1 MPRRSAL
8 TASQHA
14 ELFALPE
21 NEANLVR
28 YWTLAAEDLRT
39 ITSRRR
45 PHNRLG
51 FALQLC
57 ALRYPGRLLKPGEF
71 IPDVSLRFV
80 GDQLGIEP
88 DVLADYATRSPT
100 RYEQLDTL
108 REVFGFRQLSR
119 PVKAEM
125 QAFLLPIALTM
136 TGGIDLARVLMEE
149 FRRRRIIVPGIT
161 SLERMVSKALLDA
174 ERKVNELLTG
184 DLTSA
189 QCNLLDSLL
198 LQRDEGRVSVLAWL
212 RQPPGKPGRRAF
224 AAIIERLSALR
235 AIDLNSQVVSSVH
248 PERLRRLNQEGARLT
263 AQHLSVL
270 NKRRRRAVLVATV
283 IEMQVTLTDDAV
295 VMFERLIGQM
305 FRRAER
311 REEAALKRDKRTI
324 NGKIRLLARL
334 GTAII
339 DAKSNGSDPFG
350 AIEEIIGWDDL
361 DSEIAEAR
369 QLVRPDPLDP
379 VELAQSNLPILRQI
393 GPSFVASFNFGSVS
407 ACAGLARAIVTMRD
421 LGSGSLRKLPP
432 DVALGFVRPAWRRRI
447 NRAGLDRRIFELCVL
462 TELRDRLRA
471 GDMWIEGS
479 RRYRAVEQQLISAP
493 VFAAMRAAGP
503 LPIPVA
509 ESAATWLAERKALLV
524 QKLAEIDAK
533 AAVDALED
541 VRFSGG
547 KLRISPLRAATPDEA
562 ETALAPLYGHLP
574 HIRITD
580 LLAEVDSWTGFSNCF
595 THLTTGR
602 VHDNSRAVL
611 TAVLADATNLGHARM
626 AEACDL
632 VSQRQ
637 LGWLAAWHLREDSYG
652 TALATLVDAQHRLT
666 LSTAFGGGNAS
677 SSDGQNFPLDRR
689 AQATGAVNPHKGS
702 EPSVSFYTHV
712 SDRYAPF
719 HAKVISA
726 GASEAAHVLDGL
738 LHHGAELAIERHHTD
753 GGGVSD
759 HVFALCHLLGFQFA
773 PRIPNIGARRLHLFR
788 DVWPGSTIAPLTAK
802 GIDEELI
809 ASHWED
815 IVRLATSIR
824 TGVASAS
831 TILERLGSY
840 PRANGLALALREVG
854 RVERTLFT
862 LDWIEKPEER
872 RRATRELNKGEAQN
886 ALKRAIFFH
895 RTGRIRDHGI
905 QAQGH
910 RASALNL
917 VAGAIVLWNTTY
929 MEAVLRHLERQGKQ
943 IQPEFLQHLS
953 PLGWQHINLTGDYL
967 WTDSGTTPGALRPL
981 RQKIKSSDA
990 QSA

>member
-1 MPRRSAL
+1 MPRRSVL
-8 TASQHA
+8 TEAQHA

-21 NEANLVR
+21 SEPDLVR
-28 YWTLAAEDLRT
+28 YWTLSSADLHV

-71 IPDVSLRFV
+71 IPDAPLRFV
-80 GDQLGIEP
+80 GDQLGVEP
-88 DVLADYATRSPT
+88 DVLADYATRGPT

-119 PVKAEM
+119 PIHAEL
-125 QAFLLPIALTM
+125 QAWLLPIALTM
-136 TGGIDLARVLMEE
+136 TGGIDLARILMEE
-149 FRRRRIIVPGIT
+149 FRRRQIIVPGIT

-174 ERKVNELLTG
+174 ERNVGDLLTG
-184 DLTSA
+184 NLTSV
-189 QCNLLDSLL
+189 QCGLLDSLL
-198 LQRDEGRVSVLAWL
+198 LQHNEGRISTLAWI
-212 RQPPGKPGRRAF
+212 RQPPGRPGRRAF
-224 AAIIERLSALR
+224 AEILERLSTLR
-235 AIDLNSQVVSSVH
+235 AIGLEPEVVAPVH
-248 PERLRRLNQEGARLT
+248 PERLRRLNQEGVRLT

-270 NKRRRRAVLVATV
+270 NPIRRRAVLVATV
-283 IEMQVTLTDDAV
+283 AEMQIALTDDAV
-295 VMFERLIGQM
+295 MMFERLIGQM

-339 DAKSNGSDPFG
+339 DARDCGTDPLS
-350 AIEEIIGWDDL
+350 AIEEVIGWDDL
-361 DSEIAEAR
+361 GSEIEEAR

-379 VELAQSNLPILRQI
+379 VELARSNLPILQQI
-393 GPSFVASFNFGSVS
+393 GPAFVATFTFGAVP
-407 ACAGLARAIVTMRD
+407 ACVGLARAIATMRD
-421 LGSGSLRKLPP
+421 LGSGRLRKLPA
-432 DVALGFVRPAWRRRI
+432 DAALGFVRPAWRRRI
-447 NRAGLDRRIFELCVL
+447 GRASLDRRIFEFCVL
-462 TELRDRLRA
+462 AELRDRLRA
-471 GDMWIEGS
+471 GDVWVEGS
-479 RRYRAVEQQLISAP
+479 RRYRAVEQQLISTP
-493 VFAAMRAAGP
+493 VFTAMRAAGP
-503 LPIPVA
+503 LPVPVA
-509 ESAATWLAERKALLV
+509 DTAAVWLEERKALLSRR
-524 QKLAEIDAK
+524 LAEVDAK
-533 AAVDALED
+533 VEADALED
-541 VRFSGG
+541 VHFSGG
-547 KLRISPLRAATPDEA
+547 KLRISPLRAITPEEA
-562 ETALAPLYGHLP
+562 ERALSPLYGHLP
-574 HIRITD
+574 AIRITD
-580 LLAEVDSWTGFSNCF
+580 LLAEVDRWTSFSKCF

-602 VHDNSRAVL
+602 VHDDPRAVL

-652 TALATLVDAQHRLT
+652 SALAMLADAQHRMS
-666 LSTAFGGGNAS
+666 LSNVFGDGNVS

-689 AQATGAVNPHKGS
+689 AQATGSVNPHKGS

-773 PRIPNIGARRLHLFR
+773 PRIPNIAARRLHLFR
-788 DVWPGSTIAPLTAK
+788 DTRPGPTIAPMAAQA
-802 GIDEELI
+802 IDEQLI

-824 TGVASAS
+824 TGVTSAS
-831 TILERLGSY
+831 TMLERLGSY
-840 PRANGLALALREVG
+840 PRANGLALALREIG

-895 RTGRIRDHGI
+895 RTGRIRDHGL

-917 VAGAIVLWNTTY
+917 VAGAVVLWNTTY
-929 MEAVLRHLERQGKQ
+929 LEAVLRHMEKQGKK
-943 IQPEFLQHLS
+943 IPAEFLQHLS

-967 WTDSGTTPGALRPL
+967 WTDHDITTGTLRPL
-981 RQKIKSSDA
+981 RQKIGVTVPQKA
-990 QSA
+990 